1 MAGQTSEQTSKRLVD
16 KATIITGAA
25 SGQGKAA
32 STLFAREGAL
42 LVLADLDAEG
52 LELTA
57 ADVREVG
64 ADPVLFVGDL
74 TTEDA
79 NVALVQTALD
89 RYGRVDVLYNAAG
102 FVRFAPLHELSLDDW
117 RFVVDHELTM
127 VFLACRE
134 VVRAMVDRGNGGSI
148 INISSESGFH
158 SGAPRHAAHAATK
171 AGVAG
176 MTKQIAAEYGAHG
189 IRCNAVAP
197 GFLVYEE
204 GERRVAGQ
212 SAVRPPDG
220 IPMGRHITPHDT
232 AACALYLASD
242 ASSMMS
248 GQTVS
253 VDGGRSIT

>member
-1 MAGQTSEQTSKRLVD
+1 MAGQTSGQQSKRLAD

-74 TTEDA
+74 TTEPA
-79 NVALVQTALD
+79 NEAMVQTALD

-158 SGAPRHAAHAATK
+158 RRSAAPRGARRDQGRRRGDDQADRRRVRRPQHPVQRDSAGLPRVRGGRK
-171 AGVAG
+171 AGRRAVG
-176 MTKQIAAEYGAHG
+176 CPAA
-189 IRCNAVAP
+189 
-197 GFLVYEE
+197 
-204 GERRVAGQ
+204 RRD
-212 SAVRPPDG
+212 PDG
-220 IPMGRHITPHDT
+220 PTRHAP
-232 AACALYLASD
+232 
-242 ASSMMS
+242 
-248 GQTVS
+248 
-253 VDGGRSIT
+253 